1 MTPAEFKGQEGSRIQ
16 ALHGALGS
24 LPALALVFASDIS
37 QVKPGAPLFAA
48 AVILVIGAYVHWNS
62 TDTVFWIT
70 NRQWIVPD
78 DSGIPKADALLAK
91 ISALGHQHVALNY
104 AYAIAT
110 LGCSIAGFA
119 AVYSDLRLGIS
130 TEAGFIVVGFVLL
143 AVAIEVVSSRLRFEW
158 IMRKASELG
167 VTLGER
173 A

>member
-1 MTPAEFKGQEGSRIQ
+1 MSPAEFKGQEGSRIQ

-37 QVKPGAPLFAA
+37 QVEPGAPLFAA

-62 TDTVFWIT
+62 TDTVFWLN

-78 DSGIPKADALLAK
+78 DSGIPEADVLLAK
-91 ISALGHQHVALNY
+91 ISALGHRHVALNY

-130 TEAGFIVVGFVLL
+130 TEVGFIVVGFVLI
-143 AVAIEVVSSRLRFEW
+143 AVAIEVVSSRLHFEW
-158 IMRKASELG
+158 IMKKATELG
-167 VTLGER
+167 VTLEEPS
-173 A
+173 